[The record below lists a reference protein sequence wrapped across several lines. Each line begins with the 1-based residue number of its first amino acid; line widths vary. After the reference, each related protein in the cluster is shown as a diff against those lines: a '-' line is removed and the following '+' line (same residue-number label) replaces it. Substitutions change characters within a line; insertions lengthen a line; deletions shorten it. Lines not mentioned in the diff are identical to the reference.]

1 MSTGLDVFDRGTQ
14 RSNQWL
20 KALEQRLGTQDRRY
34 AYRVLRGYFHVLRDR
49 LTVDEAAQ
57 LAAQLPNL
65 LRGVFYE
72 GWDPSRTPE
81 TYRDRETFL
90 LRLAEGASLAGPTE
104 ASVAAEAATDVLA
117 GQISAGEVQ
126 DVLHVLP
133 HAIREVLRPSEAR
146 EST

>member
-14 RSNQWL
+14 KSNQWL
-20 KALEQRLGTQDRRY
+20 KALEQRLGSEDRRY

-57 LAAQLPNL
+57 LAAQLPHL

-72 GWDPSRTPE
+72 GWNPSRTPE

-117 GQISAGEVQ
+117 EQISAGEVK

-146 EST
+146 ETT